1 LFIVARRLRDELLE
15 GSEASSKTSF
25 FSFEGWEQ
33 QDEDVDEVHMYQAMG
48 RPDEATA
55 NDVLAWWRFH
65 ETTYPNLAELAR
77 EVFPIQG
84 SSCSSERVFCHSGGV
99 LTDKRSC
106 TDPRNFGD

>member
-1 LFIVARRLRDELLE
+1 
-15 GSEASSKTSF
+15 
-25 FSFEGWEQ
+25 
-33 QDEDVDEVHMYQAMG
+33 MYQAMG

-106 TDPRNFGD
+106 TDPRNVGDLVFFSVNSRVSKFEHLDLVRWQPQDFHNATLFFDPPAHVSR